1 MKTASV
7 WVKGTNF
14 SFDRVY
20 EYVLDD
26 DMKAQIGCRAVVPFG
41 KGEKLREALIVKIK
55 DSEADDNEAASKP
68 AADGEASAGSASGG
82 AAISETTQTPE
93 LKTIVKI
100 ADSEPILSAEA
111 IETARYI
118 KAVTLCTYYDAV
130 KCFLPAGE
138 TVNLTEST
146 NTRRK
151 AKSDDQPETIKT
163 EPDTSEFVLNSEQAA
178 AFEGINSLI
187 KSGKPSASLL
197 YGVTGSGKT
206 AVFIK
211 LIEETVKA
219 GMSVILLV
227 PEIALTPQMTARFT
241 QIFGERVSVLHSG
254 FTPSKRAKEFYRIK
268 SGGADIIIGTR
279 SAVFAPAVNIGLII
293 LDEEAEH
300 TYISES
306 TPRYSAREVAKK
318 RCVMC
323 SAALLL
329 ASATPS
335 IESYYFAEI
344 GRYNLFTLK
353 NRFSKEDKL
362 PLPEVE
368 IVDIYRD
375 SYYADSTVFSEK
387 LVTAIYENIKNGE
400 QTILLLNRRGFNT
413 TAVCRS
419 CKGAILCP
427 NCSIPLTFHRDGKKL
442 LCHYCGHTEMRTDTC
457 PKCGGGI
464 SFIGTGTQKIEE
476 ELNKFF
482 GEARILRMDA
492 DTITD
497 RDAYERGFTAF
508 GNGEY
513 DIMIG
518 TQMVAKG
525 LDFPNVTL
533 SAVISADAALYNGD
547 FRSFERTFSL
557 LTQVMGRSGRGKRP
571 GRAIIQTGVPDH
583 YIMGLAAAQDYIGFY
598 KEEIEARKL
607 VLYPP
612 FCDLCKITFISGEK
626 KLSENAAEFFA
637 ESLRDVMREIEKA
650 DFPLRILGPAPEQ
663 IEKINNKYRY
673 GLLLKTRF
681 TASFKAVISKLYAL
695 TYTKKKYAKTV
706 VTIDFN

>member
-1 MKTASV
+1 MKTADL
-7 WVKGTNF
+7 WVRGTNF

-20 EYVLDD
+20 EYALPD
-26 DMKAQIGCRAVVPFG
+26 DMTAEVGCRAVVPFG
-41 KGEKLREALIVKIK
+41 KGEKLREAMIVNIK
-55 DSEADDNEAASKP
+55 DSRAAH
-68 AADGEASAGSASGG
+68 AGNIA
-82 AAISETTQTPE
+82 TPE
-93 LKTIVKI
+93 LKTIVRV

-111 IETARYI
+111 IETVRYI
-118 KAVTLCTYYDAV
+118 KAVTLCTYYDSV

-138 TVNLTEST
+138 TVKLTESVKP
-146 NTRRK
+146 RRK
-151 AKSDDQPETIKT
+151 TKSKELPETVKST
-163 EPDTSEFVLNSEQAA
+163 PDTSEFILNSEQQA
-178 AFEGINSLI
+178 AFLGINTLI

-211 LIEETVKA
+211 LIEETINEGK
-219 GMSVILLV
+219 SVILLV
-227 PEIALTPQMTARFT
+227 PEIALTPQMTSRFT

-254 FTPSKRAKEFYRIK
+254 FTRSQRAKEFYRIK

-318 RCVMC
+318 RCVINR
-323 SAALLL
+323 AALLL

-335 IESYYFAEI
+335 IESFYFAET
-344 GRYNLFTLK
+344 GRYNLFTLS
-353 NRFSKEDKL
+353 NRYSKDDTL

-375 SYYADSTVFSEK
+375 SYYADSTIFSEK
-387 LVTAIYENIKNGE
+387 LVTAIYDNIKNRE

-419 CKGAILCP
+419 CKSAVLCP
-427 NCSIPLTFHRDGKKL
+427 NCSIPLTFHREGSKL
-442 LCHYCGHTEMRTDTC
+442 LCHYCGHTESKTETC

-464 SFIGTGTQKIEE
+464 SLIGTGTQKIEE
-476 ELNKFF
+476 ELKKFF

-497 RDAYERGFTAF
+497 RDSYERGFTAF

-513 DIMIG
+513 DIMVG

-557 LTQVMGRSGRGKRP
+557 LTQVMGRSGRGGRP
-571 GRAIIQTGVPDH
+571 GRAIIQTAMPDH
-583 YIMGLAAAQDYIGFY
+583 YIMGLAAAQDYTGFY
-598 KEEIEARKL
+598 LEEIEARKL
-607 VLYPP
+607 VLFPP
-612 FCDLCKITFISGEK
+612 FCDLCKITFISNEK
-626 KLSENAAEFFA
+626 KLSENAAKHFA
-637 ESLRDVMREIEKA
+637 ESLRDVMRETEKSEKV
-650 DFPLRILGPAPEQ
+650 DFPLRILGPAPET

-681 TASFKAVISKLYAL
+681 TASFRKIISKLYAL
-695 TYTKKKYAKTV
+695 TYTKKEYAKTV

>member
-7 WVKGTNF
+7 WVRGTNF

-20 EYVLDD
+20 EYALPD
-26 DMKAQIGCRAVVPFG
+26 DMTAEVGCRAVVPFG
-41 KGEKLREALIVKIK
+41 KGEKLREALLVKI
-55 DSEADDNEAASKP
+55 S
-68 AADGEASAGSASGG
+68 G
-82 AAISETTQTPE
+82 AAPAGNIATPE
-93 LKTIVKI
+93 LKTIIRV

-111 IETARYI
+111 IETAEFI

-138 TVNLTEST
+138 KVKLTESVKP
-146 NTRRK
+146 RKK
-151 AKSDDQPETIKT
+151 AKSAELPEMAEMAEMAKT
-163 EPDTSEFVLNSEQAA
+163 APDTSEFALNSEQQA
-178 AFEGINSLI
+178 AFIGINALI

-211 LIEETVKA
+211 LIEETIMTGKSA
-219 GMSVILLV
+219 ILLV

-241 QIFGERVSVLHSG
+241 KIFGDRVSVLHSG
-254 FTPSKRAKEFYRIK
+254 FTASKRAKEFYRIK
-268 SGGADIIIGTR
+268 SGAADIIIGTR
-279 SAVFAPAVNIGLII
+279 SAVFAPAKNIGLII

-306 TPRYSAREVAKK
+306 TPRYQTREVAKK
-318 RCVMC
+318 RCVING
-323 SAALLL
+323 AALLL

-335 IESYYFAEI
+335 IESYYYAKN
-344 GRYNLFTLK
+344 GRYNLFTLT
-353 NRFSKEDKL
+353 NRFSKDDTL
-362 PLPEVE
+362 TLPEVE

-375 SYYADSTVFSEK
+375 SYYADSTIFSEK
-387 LVTAIYENIKNGE
+387 LVTAIYDNIKNRE

-419 CKGAILCP
+419 CKSAILCK
-427 NCSIPLTFHRDGKKL
+427 NCSIPLTFHREGQKL
-442 LCHYCGHTEMRTDTC
+442 LCHYCGHTETRIKTC

-476 ELNKFF
+476 ELGKFF
-482 GEARILRMDA
+482 SEARILRMDA

-508 GNGEY
+508 ENGEY
-513 DIMIG
+513 DIMVG

-557 LTQVMGRSGRGKRP
+557 LTQVMGRSGRGSRP

-583 YIMGLAAAQDYIGFY
+583 YIMGLAAAQDYTGFY
-598 KEEIEARKL
+598 LEEIEARKL
-607 VLYPP
+607 VLFPP
-612 FCDLCKITFISGEK
+612 FCDLCKITFISAEK
-626 KLSENAAEFFA
+626 KQSEHSAKVFA
-637 ESLRDVMREIEKA
+637 ESLRVSMHEAEKNEKA
-650 DFPLRILGPAPEQ
+650 DFPLRILGPAPET
-663 IEKINNKYRY
+663 IERINNKYRY
-673 GLLLKTRF
+673 VILLKTRF
-681 TASFKAVISKLYAL
+681 TASFRQIISRLYAL
-695 TYTKKKYAKTV
+695 TYTKKEYAKTV